1 MGQKLTWEEIR
12 KQFPDKFVL
21 LDHCDE
27 HPIDATHSEITSGE
41 VVLVTSDGKEVFDE
55 YKRRGKPSA
64 MTFAHTQ
71 WPKLEI
77 EEILAPSLRFMHLS
91 ENE

>member
-1 MGQKLTWEEIR
+1 MGQKMTWEEIR

-21 LDHCDE
+21 LDNCDE
-27 HPIDATHSEITSGE
+27 HQIDATHSEILGGE
-41 VVLVTSDGKEVFDE
+41 VVLVTSDGKQVFDE
-55 YKRRGKPSA
+55 YKRHGKPSA

-77 EEILAPSLRFMHLS
+77 EEIQAPSLRLAHS
-91 ENE
+91 HG

>member
-21 LDHCDE
+21 LDNCE
-27 HPIDATHSEITSGE
+27 EQPIDATHSQILGDE
-41 VVLVTSDGKEVFDE
+41 VVLVTSDGKQVFDE

-77 EEILAPSLRFMHLS
+77 EEIPAPGLRFMNLHG
-91 ENE
+91 